1 MSTRIA
7 TWVIVVA
14 LVALCTVGAV
24 WALLLRSD
32 PAAQAQ
38 QGAGDCPGA
47 QTINTTTGSDDKQS
61 QTFQTTGDSFRV
73 TTSITPTSQDPN
85 DAGADAD
92 VTSQDGQIID
102 TVGHDGEGSESSIVS
117 APPGSYFL
125 DIAADNANYTFAVE
139 DCTGDTVGGS
149 TTNEETTSGG
159 GTTSA
164 PKPSPS
170 SPPAGP
176 SPKSA
181 APPPPP
187 PAPPPRPTLPPS
199 PPPGPVFNSG
209 GPSEGPVPVMPS
221 GGCPREYPQQHG
233 NACYASKS
241 KPATTSITS

>member
-14 LVALCTVGAV
+14 LVVLCTVGVV
-24 WALLLRSD
+24 WALLRSG
-32 PAAQAQ
+32 PAAHAE

-125 DIAADNANYTFAVE
+125 DIVADNADYTFTVE

-149 TTNEETTSGG
+149 TTSEETTAGG

-170 SPPAGP
+170 PPTRP
-176 SPKSA
+176 SPKST
-181 APPPPP
+181 PPPPP
-187 PAPPPRPTLPPS
+187 PAPPPRPT
-199 PPPGPVFNSG
+199 PPPPPPAPVFNAG

-233 NACYASKS
+233 NACYASG
-241 KPATTSITS
+241 